1 MNNGFYVGVVESIE
15 DPLKI
20 GRLKVRVKGVH
31 ADSDV
36 QIPTADLPWAAPMH
50 PITSAAHKGIGIG
63 GVGVV
68 IGTQVVCFF
77 RDPGRYQEPVVV
89 GTLPGLFHNEEATDS
104 NIREKKESDF
114 GRIATNNM
122 IDKTLV
128 KVKKDRVQEAK
139 GGPVDFKEPET
150 PYNAKYGMDSTYT
163 SKSGHVF
170 EIDDTES
177 AERIHIWHKSG
188 TFIEIHP
195 DGKTVVRSEGDT
207 FEINKKTLNV
217 YVETDRQEF
226 IGGDLKVN
234 INGNANVN
242 IGGNAVLQVAGNQN
256 TTVGGNYTVAVSGNY
271 KLTAARID
279 LN

>member
-1 MNNGFYVGVVESIE
+1 MSFYVGVVEDIN

-20 GRLKVRVKGVH
+20 GRMKVRIKGIH
-31 ADSDV
+31 ADSTM
-36 QIPTADLPWAAPMH
+36 QIPTEDLPWAAPMH
-50 PITSAAHKGIGIG
+50 PITSAASKGVGIG

-68 IGTQVVCFF
+68 VDTQVVCFF
-77 RDPGRYQEPVVV
+77 RDPGKFQEPVVI
-89 GTLPGLFHNEEATDS
+89 GTLPGLFDNEEATDS

-128 KVKKDRVQEAK
+128 KTKKDRVQEAK

-195 DGKTVVRSEGDT
+195 DGKTVVRSEGDA

-226 IGGDLKVN
+226 TGGNLKVN

-242 IGGNAVLQVAGNQN
+242 IGGNAELQVAGNQN